1 MLGEYQ
7 TVIRELENLAH
18 DRGLVFDPV
27 IFQITDSDEIA
38 EVASM
43 GLPNRF
49 IHWYWG
55 GTYKE
60 LVTQQSKEVF
70 SILELV
76 LNTVPSHAFLRSTNT
91 YLQNVLV
98 IAHVLGHADFFANNH
113 WYCKSNKNMLNIA
126 EQHARLIRSYEGE
139 YGRERVE
146 GLLDALLTVAT
157 SVNAFERS
165 SLEQRKRLMYY
176 LEEHAQLEKFER
188 ILLESI
194 RAEAEYFDLIQR
206 THIINE
212 GWATFIEAQLLNR
225 LLTVKEWA
233 SISVQ
238 LCNRPAPYT
247 IGYTLFAHIRER
259 EGFRGALEIRQY
271 YEDVSLIDLALTE
284 ELVRRLD
291 IFVYDPKEKQ
301 KSYDL
306 QKVKEMLISQKLYK
320 GEPRIEVDPASQG
333 RDLLLAHL
341 DERQVDGEPPLSD
354 RKLEP
359 KRVNLFLKAVHSLW
373 KNPVKLRANG
383 KVYTYDRRGLSST

>member
-1 MLGEYQ
+1 MIGEYQ
-7 TVIRELENLAH
+7 TVIRELEVLAR
-18 DRGLVFDPV
+18 DRGLEFDPV
-27 IFQITDSDEIA
+27 VFQITDSDEIA

-60 LVTQQSKEVF
+60 LVLQQSKEVF

-76 LNTVPSHAFLRSTNT
+76 LNTAPSHAFLRSANT

-113 WYCKSNKNMLNIA
+113 WYRKSNKNMLNLA
-126 EQHARLIRSYEGE
+126 EQHARMIRSFEVR

-146 GLLDALLTVAT
+146 KLLDALLTVAT

-165 SLEQRKRLMYY
+165 GPELKKRLIYY
-176 LEEHAQLEKFER
+176 LEERAPLEDFER

-194 RAEAEYFDLIQR
+194 REEAEYFDLIQR

-212 GWATFIEAQLLNR
+212 GWATFVEAELLNR
-225 LLTVKEWA
+225 LLTAKEWA
-233 SISVQ
+233 TISVQ
-238 LCNRPAPYT
+238 LSNRPAPYT
-247 IGYTLFAHIRER
+247 IGYTFFASLRDQA
-259 EGFRGALEIRQY
+259 GFDRVLEIRRF
-271 YEDVSLIDLALTE
+271 YEDVSLIDLVLTD

-306 QKVKEMLISQKLYK
+306 QKVKEMLIAQKHA
-320 GEPRIEVDPASQG
+320 ASQG

-341 DERQVDGEPPLSD
+341 DED

-359 KRVNLFLKAVHSLW
+359 KRVNLFLRAVYSLW
-373 KNPVKLRANG
+373 RNPVKLRANG

>member
-1 MLGEYQ
+1 MIGEYQ
-7 TVIRELENLAH
+7 TVIRELEDLAR
-18 DRGLVFDPV
+18 DRGLEFDPV
-27 IFQITDSDEIA
+27 VFQITDSDEIA

-60 LVTQQSKEVF
+60 LVLQQSKEVF

-76 LNTVPSHAFLRSTNT
+76 LNTAPSHAFLRSANT

-113 WYCKSNKNMLNIA
+113 WYRKSNKNMLNLA
-126 EQHARLIRSYEGE
+126 EQHARMIRSFEVR

-146 GLLDALLTVAT
+146 KLLDALLTVAT

-165 SLEQRKRLMYY
+165 GPELKKRLIYY
-176 LEEHAQLEKFER
+176 LEERAPLEDFER

-194 RAEAEYFDLIQR
+194 REEAEYFDLIQR

-212 GWATFIEAQLLNR
+212 GWATFVEAELLNR
-225 LLTVKEWA
+225 LLTAKEWA
-233 SISVQ
+233 TISVQ
-238 LCNRPAPYT
+238 LSNRPAPYT
-247 IGYTLFAHIRER
+247 IGYTFFASLRDQA
-259 EGFRGALEIRQY
+259 GFDRVLEIRRF
-271 YEDVSLIDLALTE
+271 YEDVSLIDLVLTD

-306 QKVKEMLISQKLYK
+306 QKVKEMLIAQKLYK
-320 GEPRIEVDPASQG
+320 GEPRIEVDAASQG

-341 DERQVDGEPPLSD
+341 DED

-359 KRVNLFLKAVHSLW
+359 KRVNLFLRAVYSLW
-373 KNPVKLRANG
+373 RNPVKLRANG

>member
-176 LEEHAQLEKFER
+176 LEERAPLEEFER

-212 GWATFIEAQLLNR
+212 GWATFVEAELLNR

-259 EGFRGALEIRQY
+259 EGFRRALEIRRF
-271 YEDVSLIDLALTE
+271 YEDVSLIDLVLTE

-306 QKVKEMLISQKLYK
+306 QKVKEMLINQKLYK

-333 RDLLLAHL
+333 RDLLLTHL
-341 DERQVDGEPPLSD
+341 DED

-359 KRVNLFLKAVHSLW
+359 KRVGLFLRAVYSLW
-373 KNPVKLRANG
+373 RNPVKLRANG

>member
-1 MLGEYQ
+1 MIAEYQ
-7 TVIRELENLAH
+7 SVIRQLETLAH
-18 DRGLVFDPV
+18 DRGLDFDPV
-27 IFQITDSDEIA
+27 VFQITDSDGIA

-55 GTYKE
+55 GMYKE
-60 LVTQQSKEVF
+60 LVTQQNKEVF

-76 LNTVPSHAFLRSTNT
+76 LNTAPSHAFLRRSNT

-98 IAHVLGHADFFANNH
+98 IAHVFGHADFFSNNH
-113 WYCKSNKNMLNIA
+113 WYQKSNKNMLNEA
-126 EQHARLIRSYEGE
+126 ERHARLIRGYEE
-139 YGRERVE
+139 QYGHDRIEK
-146 GLLDALLTVAT
+146 LLDALLTVAA

-165 SLEQRKRLMYY
+165 PQERRKRLIYY
-176 LEEHAQLEKFER
+176 LEERAPLEDFER
-188 ILLESI
+188 TLLEAI
-194 RAEAEYFDLIQR
+194 RNEAEYFDLIQR

-212 GWATFIEAQLLNR
+212 GWATFVEAELLTR
-225 LLTVKEWA
+225 LLTAREWA

-247 IGYTLFAHIRER
+247 IGYTLFKHLRDR
-259 EGFRGALEIRQY
+259 EGFDRVLEIRRF
-271 YEDVSLIDLALTE
+271 YEDISLIDLALTD

-306 QKVKEMLISQKLYK
+306 QKVKDMLIAQKLYK
-320 GEPRIEVDPASQG
+320 GEPRVEIDAASHG
-333 RDLLLAHL
+333 RDLLLIHL
-341 DERQVDGEPPLSD
+341 DED

-359 KRVNLFLKAVHSLW
+359 KRVGLFLKAVYALW
-373 KNPVKLRANG
+373 RNAVKLRANG

>member
-7 TVIRELENLAH
+7 TVIRELEGLAR
-18 DRGLVFDPV
+18 DRGLGFDPV
-27 IFQITDSDEIA
+27 VFQITDSDELA
-38 EVASM
+38 QVASM

-60 LVTQQSKEVF
+60 LVMQQAKEVF

-76 LNTVPSHAFLRSTNT
+76 LNTNPSHAFLRSTNS

-113 WYCKSNKNMLNIA
+113 WYMKSNKNMLNLA
-126 EQHARLIRSYEGE
+126 EQHARLIRAYEAQH
-139 YGRERVE
+139 GRERVE
-146 GLLDALLTVAT
+146 KLLDALLTVAT

-165 SLEQRKRLMYY
+165 PQEQRKRLIYY
-176 LEEHAQLEKFER
+176 LEERAPLEEFER
-188 ILLESI
+188 ILLEAI
-194 RAEAEYFDLIQR
+194 LGEAEYFDLIQR

-212 GWATFIEAQLLNR
+212 GWATFVEAELLTR
-225 LLTVKEWA
+225 LLSAKEWA

-247 IGYTLFAHIRER
+247 IGYTLFAHVRDQD
-259 EGFRGALEIRQY
+259 GFDRALELRRF
-271 YEDVSLIDLALTE
+271 YEDVSLIDVALTE

-291 IFVYDPKEKQ
+291 IFVYDAKEKQ

-341 DERQVDGEPPLSD
+341 DED

-359 KRVNLFLKAVHSLW
+359 KRVGLFLRAVYSLW
-373 KNPVKLRANG
+373 RNPVKLRANG

>member
-1 MLGEYQ
+1 MIGEYQ
-7 TVIRELENLAH
+7 TVIRELEVLAR
-18 DRGLVFDPV
+18 DRGLEFDPV
-27 IFQITDSDEIA
+27 VFQITDSDEIA

-60 LVTQQSKEVF
+60 LVLQQSKEVF

-76 LNTVPSHAFLRSTNT
+76 LNTAPSHAFLRSANT

-113 WYCKSNKNMLNIA
+113 WYRKSNKNMLNLA
-126 EQHARLIRSYEGE
+126 EQHARMIRSFEVR

-146 GLLDALLTVAT
+146 KLLDALLTVAT

-165 SLEQRKRLMYY
+165 GPELRKRLIYY
-176 LEEHAQLEKFER
+176 LEERAPLEDFER

-194 RAEAEYFDLIQR
+194 REEAEYFDLIQR

-212 GWATFIEAQLLNR
+212 GWATFVEAELLNR
-225 LLTVKEWA
+225 LLTAKEWA
-233 SISVQ
+233 TISVQ
-238 LCNRPAPYT
+238 LSNRPAPYT
-247 IGYTLFAHIRER
+247 IGYTFFASLRDQA
-259 EGFRGALEIRQY
+259 GFDRVLEIRRF
-271 YEDVSLIDLALTE
+271 YEDVSLIDLVLTD

-306 QKVKEMLISQKLYK
+306 QKVKEMLIAQKLYK
-320 GEPRIEVDPASQG
+320 GEPRIEVDAASQG

-341 DERQVDGEPPLSD
+341 DED

-359 KRVNLFLKAVHSLW
+359 KRVNLFLRAVYSLW
-373 KNPVKLRANG
+373 RNPVKLRANG